1 MELDL
6 KKTTIQT
13 FRKKK
18 ERGEKIAMLTAYDY
32 PIANLLDAAGIDG
45 ILVGDSLGQ
54 VVQGGEDT
62 LAVTIDDVIYHSRAV
77 KRGAEQCLIV
87 GDMPF
92 MSYQASDDDGLR
104 NAGRLMKEGGC
115 HAVKLEGAG
124 RFTSLITKLVESG
137 IPVMGHLGLT
147 PQSVNVFGG
156 YHVQGKLEKDARRI
170 CSQAK
175 ELEDAGCFAMVLEC
189 IPMEIA
195 AEITRDVSI
204 PTIGIGAGPDCDG
217 QILVIND
224 LINLYPGFC
233 PKFVRRYADVG
244 SVIQDAVSRY
254 IDDVRSSGF
263 PSEAE
268 SFSMTPSRKN
278 KTRISEKV
286 GGNGSEGDK

>member
-1 MELDL
+1 MDL

-13 FRKKK
+13 LRTKKA
-18 ERGEKIAMLTAYDY
+18 RGEKIAMLTAYDY
-32 PIANLLDAAGIDG
+32 PIANLLDSAKIDG

-54 VVQGGEDT
+54 VVQGRDDT
-62 LAVTIDDVIYHSRAV
+62 LAVTVDDVIYHSRAV
-77 KRGAEQCLIV
+77 RRGAEQSLIV

-92 MSYQASDDDGLR
+92 MSYQANDDDGLH

-124 RFTSLITKLVESG
+124 RFTGLIAKLVESG

-147 PQSVNVFGG
+147 PQSINVFGG
-156 YHVQGKLEKDARRI
+156 YRVQGKLEKDARRI
-170 CSQAK
+170 YSQAK
-175 ELEDAGCFAMVLEC
+175 ELESAGCFAVVLEC

-195 AEITRDVSI
+195 GEITRDISI

-244 SVIQDAVSRY
+244 AIIQDAVSRY
-254 IDDVRSSGF
+254 IDDVRSKAF

-268 SFSMTPSRKN
+268 SFRMRPAKSRKASVQE
-278 KTRISEKV
+278 KTP
-286 GGNGSEGDK
+286 GNYSEGDE